1 MIRSLSLIGAGLSIF
16 LAVEARAAEQLLV
29 SSQTVV
35 AISSSVSDFNLSP
48 SSSPLTVESIINN
61 LSKVESK
68 IKTLSARFNQTILIR
83 DAGITQNV
91 AGSLKYERGSLF
103 HIEQKLPEKQTVV
116 SDGNSIW
123 IWRPS
128 RKEALEMDI
137 AYWAKTQPFA
147 RGLLDFGHY
156 ASMLKNYKIKIIH
169 NSLAPKTKSGY
180 RNIELLLTPKTASEK
195 FSLRLFLNTRD
206 FFPVESDFSQ
216 KGVLVRSHFSDIV
229 YNIALSSAE
238 FHFKMPPGTQVF
250 DERNRKAN

>member
-1 MIRSLSLIGAGLSIF
+1 MIRSLSLIAAALSVFGA
-16 LAVEARAAEQLLV
+16 VQARAADKV
-29 SSQTVV
+29 FSSSQTVV
-35 AISSSVSDFNLSP
+35 VYSSVADFDLLP
-48 SSSPLTVESIINN
+48 SSAPLTVESIIAN

-103 HIEQKLPEKQTVV
+103 HIDQKLPEKQTVV

-147 RGLLDFGHY
+147 RALLDFGHY
-156 ASMLKNYKIKIIH
+156 ASMLKNYRIKIIH
-169 NSLAPKTKSGY
+169 NSLVPKTQSGY
-180 RNIELLLTPKTASEK
+180 RNIELLLTPKTGSKK

-206 FFPVESDFSQ
+206 FFPVESDFTQ

-229 YNIALSSAE
+229 YNIAFSSAE

-250 DERNRKAN
+250 DERDRKAN

>member
-1 MIRSLSLIGAGLSIF
+1 MIRSLSLIAAGLSVF
-16 LAVEARAAEQLLV
+16 FAVEASAADKV
-29 SSQTVV
+29 FPSSQTAV
-35 AISSSVSDFNLSP
+35 AISSSVSDFGLLP
-48 SSSPLTVESIINN
+48 SSSPLTVESIIAN
-61 LSKVESK
+61 LSRVEST
-68 IKTLSARFNQTILIR
+68 IKTLSAHFNQTILIR

-128 RKEALEMDI
+128 RKEAIEMDI

-169 NSLAPKTKSGY
+169 NSLAPKAQSGY
-180 RNIELLLTPKTASEK
+180 RNIELLLTPKAASEK
-195 FSLRLFLNTRD
+195 FSLRLFFNTRD
-206 FFPVESDFSQ
+206 FFPVESDFYQ
-216 KGVLVRSHFSDIV
+216 KGVVVRSHFSDIV
-229 YNIALSSAE
+229 YNITFSSAE

-250 DERNRKAN
+250 DERDRKAN